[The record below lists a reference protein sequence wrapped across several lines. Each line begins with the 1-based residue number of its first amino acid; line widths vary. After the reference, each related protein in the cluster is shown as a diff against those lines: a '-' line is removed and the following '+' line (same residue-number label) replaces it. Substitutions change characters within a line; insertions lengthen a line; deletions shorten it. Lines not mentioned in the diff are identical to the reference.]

1 MRRWRPAILHNG
13 LVVFATALLYGH
25 LFSQLRQ
32 GLINRLASPE
42 REGQSPL
49 KLFHPISWIW
59 LEKFSKCGDRGLRA
73 DGRAGAQNE
82 RMQVRWRRTRRGAS
96 GSGLPLLAP
105 SAPRGPPAASRVAE
119 PPAQHGSRAAEPRGR
134 PSTPGSG
141 AGEERGGGARAAGP
155 PGAGETAA
163 AALVRLRARCFLS
176 LGGCGLTPPPVP
188 RSERERGGKKKK
200 RKKKD
205 FY

>member
-1 MRRWRPAILHNG
+1 MHAVRRWRPAILHNG

-49 KLFHPISWIW
+49 KLFHPINWIW

-96 GSGLPLLAP
+96 GSGLPLSRLPLREGRRPPHAWPSPPLNMAPGPRSLAD
-105 SAPRGPPAASRVAE
+105 GPVL
-119 PPAQHGSRAAEPRGR
+119 RAAEPGRSEAAGRGLLDRRALGR
-134 PSTPGSG
+134 PQLPLSFVCVRVAFSRS
-141 AGEERGGGARAAGP
+141 E
-155 PGAGETAA
+155 AA
-163 AALVRLRARCFLS
+163 A
-176 LGGCGLTPPPVP
+176 
-188 RSERERGGKKKK
+188 
-200 RKKKD
+200 
-205 FY
+205 

>member
-1 MRRWRPAILHNG
+1 MRR
-13 LVVFATALLYGH
+13 
-25 LFSQLRQ
+25 S
-32 GLINRLASPE
+32 
-42 REGQSPL
+42 
-49 KLFHPISWIW
+49 
-59 LEKFSKCGDRGLRA
+59 RA
-73 DGRAGAQNE
+73 PGGRAGGRAE
-82 RMQVRWRRTRRGAS
+82 RADASRVAADAPRRLRLR
-96 GSGLPLLAP
+96 PPPLAP

-176 LGGCGLTPPPVP
+176 LGGCGLTPPPQRKEMP
-188 RSERERGGKKKK
+188 ISRRINKLAGFNQRLSSQPSIEGSFHERLLLLLCRWQ
-200 RKKKD
+200 
-205 FY
+205 YTML